1 MTWINHSSTFLL
13 NRLSIFYIIFSVDLE
28 FLLLWIGCH
37 IYWRHLTLVR
47 SLIPKSGFRSR
58 AVRFRAPS
66 LGVVGKMSLLFLIL
80 WMLIRPDNRLF
91 ASRPLCGAVRRRIN
105 HLSGFA
111 VHVIAA
117 RLFGDLWFAVVKP
130 PLPWRHPPLAMRR
143 NLSGRNL
150 ETQRNSQ
157 IRRRNFRFSF
167 ASSLAF
173 KFSIISSSEDP
184 QN

>member
-37 IYWRHLTLVR
+37 IYWRHLALVR

-111 VHVIAA
+111 VYVTAA
-117 RLFGDLWFAVVKP
+117 RLFGGRKAASAVTSSAPRYAAKSQ
-130 PLPWRHPPLAMRR
+130 WAKF
-143 NLSGRNL
+143 
-150 ETQRNSQ
+150 RNSE
-157 IRRRNFRFSF
+157 
-167 ASSLAF
+167 
-173 KFSIISSSEDP
+173 KFSNSP
-184 QN
+184 